1 MSQENINNKAF
12 EMFMNHK
19 KKKII
24 KSINIDNKL
33 MGIDIIDNTSDDVKI
48 KAIYLWNNMTEHKQQ
63 KYIDQVKDKLD
74 VSYDYTSL

>member
-1 MSQENINNKAF
+1 MSLDNVNENAF
-12 EMFMNHK
+12 AIFLQDKN
-19 KKKII
+19 KKIL